1 MKIPKKIET
10 YFNMIE
16 TIKYENEHGGAYAY
30 IQFMAYSRDLLKLL
44 RPVKNVERQLEAIEA
59 TNWLLN
65 EYLAVKF
72 TYRHK
77 TIFEN
82 KLNET
87 KQLFVAIR
95 ESFKEAEVRRPYT
108 TYRLHHAQA
117 A

>member
-1 MKIPKKIET
+1 
-10 YFNMIE
+10 MIE
-16 TIKYENEHGGAYAY
+16 NIKYENENGGAYAY
-30 IQFMAYSRDLLKLL
+30 IQFMAYSRELLKAL
-44 RPVKNVERQLEAIEA
+44 RPLKNMERQLETIEA

-65 EYLAVKF
+65 EYLAVRF

-87 KQLFVAIR
+87 KQIFNSIR
-95 ESFKEAEVRRPYT
+95 ESFSEMPVRTPYG
-108 TYRLHHAQA
+108 YKVHYAKA